1 MGITQR
7 YQAAVV
13 GHKKPLLSLAK
24 AEKAEALRRPESE
37 YRFLMVSARLL
48 GAVLLSVLA
57 AFAAFF
63 ALPSPRMGTFSFYGG
78 EMCETGCL
86 FPMPSCGELSVL
98 CGCHWLWCGDSAS
111 CLPDGGG
118 SLFRYIL
125 LSASRSKGN
134 PEYRTASAGLCD
146 HCSRESPL

>member
-48 GAVLLSVLA
+48 GAVLLAVLA

-63 ALPSPRMGTFSFYGG
+63 ALSSPRMGTFSFYGG
-78 EMCETGCL
+78 EMCET
-86 FPMPSCGELSVL
+86 
-98 CGCHWLWCGDSAS
+98 
-111 CLPDGGG
+111 
-118 SLFRYIL
+118 
-125 LSASRSKGN
+125 
-134 PEYRTASAGLCD
+134 
-146 HCSRESPL
+146 

>member
-13 GHKKPLLSLAK
+13 GHKKPLLSLAQ

-63 ALPSPRMGTFSFYGG
+63 ALSSPRMGTFSFYGG

-86 FPMPSCGELSVL
+86 FSMPSGSELSVFR
-98 CGCHWLWCGDSAS
+98 GCHRLRCGDPAS

-118 SLFRYIL
+118 GLFRYIL
-125 LSASRSKGN
+125 LFASWCKGH
-134 PEYRTASAGLCD
+134 PEYHTASAGLRD
-146 HCSRESPL
+146 HRSSESPL